1 MAGKHFEISP
11 ANFCLFPTHF
21 NNWDFGG
28 VKVANLESR
37 VSCIPEFLTNI
48 ITIVLISYFGLS
60 YFGIYFSGVKKSIHS
75 KEYKILL
82 ETLYSLRV
90 GNNLLQSQ
98 LAEKLNVPQ
107 SFISKIESGERRI
120 DLIELKM
127 IVECLGVSLADFV
140 NEFEK
145 KLNATK

>member
-1 MAGKHFEISP
+1 M
-11 ANFCLFPTHF
+11 
-21 NNWDFGG
+21 
-28 VKVANLESR
+28 
-37 VSCIPEFLTNI
+37 
-48 ITIVLISYFGLS
+48 LISYFGLS

>member
-1 MAGKHFEISP
+1 MS
-11 ANFCLFPTHF
+11 
-21 NNWDFGG
+21 
-28 VKVANLESR
+28 
-37 VSCIPEFLTNI
+37 
-48 ITIVLISYFGLS
+48 ISYFGLS
-60 YFGIYFSGVKKSIHS
+60 YFGIYFSPVKKSIHS

-90 GNNLLQSQ
+90 GNNLRQFE

-107 SFISKIESGERRI
+107 SFISKIESGERRV
-120 DLIELKM
+120 DLVELKM
-127 IVECLGVSLADFV
+127 IIESMGATLTDFI